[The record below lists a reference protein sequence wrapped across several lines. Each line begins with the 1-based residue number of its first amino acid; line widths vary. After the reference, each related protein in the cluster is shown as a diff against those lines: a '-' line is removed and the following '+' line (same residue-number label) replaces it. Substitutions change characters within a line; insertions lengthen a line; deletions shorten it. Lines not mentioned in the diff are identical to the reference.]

1 MILLLAAAAVLQA
14 GCGGSSSSSEASKSA
29 SAILADARR
38 AATAAGSVRVA
49 GTIDDSGQMISL
61 DLSITGHGGGGT
73 LTVHGTKV
81 DIVRSGTSVYIR
93 APGSFYRSVGASKA
107 AGQLLDGRWLK
118 APVSTPQFG
127 DFSQLTDLNK
137 FVALALKPQGTVTKG
152 AQTTIDGQKV
162 IGLQDSK
169 GRGVLYVATTGT
181 PYAVEFKGVGGESG
195 TLKLTDWGSA
205 HAPKPPPN
213 AIDIGALGK

>member
-1 MILLLAAAAVLQA
+1 MRRLMILLLAAAAVLQA

-61 DLSITGHGGGGT
+61 DLSITG
-73 LTVHGTKV
+73 HGTKV

-213 AIDIGALGK
+213 AIDIG